1 MPRSFTLFISVILI
15 TVAMLEKTSVFG
27 QVKKSSLSVEAE
39 AHVVKTAG
47 YVDPKKFMQPH
58 SVWATQTHL
67 YVTDYTNIRNGRLLI
82 YDNLRPEPTDEP
94 RVIERV
100 GGADPDTL
108 YAPSN
113 VVVFNN
119 RCYLTDFGHKRL
131 LIYDTPLP
139 KDGDTPTVIT
149 SIGGVEPAKLN
160 AANGLFVTA
169 DALYMTD
176 TFQHRLIVW
185 DTPVPKDGQKAHVFQ
200 RLGGGIE
207 PDTLKNLRSVCVA
220 RGRCYLDDFDNHRL
234 LMFDSPLPKDG
245 DVPVV
250 IKHIGGVEPAT
261 FNGPIDIAVTDEHLL
276 VIDFKNDR
284 ILIYDTFDL
293 VDGLAPV
300 GVIDCASR
308 GNQIRPDILRYPRDM
323 YISDKSIYVTG
334 FYTDRLLIFDRHAV
348 LGN

>member
-1 MPRSFTLFISVILI
+1 MANNES
-15 TVAMLEKTSVFG
+15 AMG
-27 QVKKSSLSVEAE
+27 QIEYSPLSVEAE

-47 YVDPKKFMQPH
+47 YVDPMKFMQPH

-67 YVTDYTNIRNGRLLI
+67 YITDYTNIRKGRLLI
-82 YDNLRPEPTDEP
+82 YDTLFPQPTDEP

-139 KDGDTPTVIT
+139 EDGDTPTVINYV
-149 SIGGVEPAKLN
+149 GGVEPAKLN
-160 AANGLFVTA
+160 AANGLFITE

-185 DTPVPKDGQKAHVFQ
+185 DTPVPRDRQNAHIFQ
-200 RLGGGIE
+200 RLGGGIQ
-207 PDTLKNLRSVCVA
+207 PATLKNLRSVHVIH
-220 RGRCYLDDFDNHRL
+220 GRCYLDDFDNHRL

-250 IKHIGGVEPAT
+250 IKRIGGVEPDT
-261 FNGPIDIAVTDEHLL
+261 FNGPIDITSTDKHLL
-276 VIDFKNDR
+276 VIDFNNDR
-284 ILIYDTFDL
+284 VLIYDTFDL
-293 VDGLAPV
+293 VDGLSPV
-300 GVIDCASR
+300 GMIDCASR
-308 GNQIRPDILRYPRDM
+308 GNQIRPDILRLPRDM
-323 YISDKSIYVTG
+323 FISDKYIYITG
-334 FYTDRLLIFDRHAV
+334 FYTDRLLIFDRKEV
-348 LGN
+348 LGE